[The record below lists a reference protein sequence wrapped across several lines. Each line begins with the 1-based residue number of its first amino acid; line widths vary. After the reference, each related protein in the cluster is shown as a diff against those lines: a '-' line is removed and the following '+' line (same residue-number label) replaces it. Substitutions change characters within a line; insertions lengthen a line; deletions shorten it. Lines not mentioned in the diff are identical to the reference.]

1 MTTRRS
7 PKTKQRK
14 PAASRPSRGEVRDE
28 FEPIVELVRQ
38 LEDLKARARAL
49 GMFTDDRELIRC
61 PKCGLMEDVL
71 CGGFL
76 VTYHEEGD
84 HKDTGLRFAESAT
97 EGCFTCPECGTEV
110 VAVLY

>member
-76 VTYHEEGD
+76 VTYHEEGGIGVTWLV
-84 HKDTGLRFAESAT
+84 HWSVPRAPA
-97 EGCFTCPECGTEV
+97 
-110 VAVLY
+110 